1 MIMKPCRIM
10 MRSDNLSSTWTGL
23 RGNAK
28 QHYRERESEGG
39 EENKEHREGK
49 R

>member
-10 MRSDNLSSTWTGL
+10 MRSDNLSSMWTGL

-28 QHYRERESEGG
+28 HYRERESEGG